1 MLGSISGLWRSRIGY
16 VDFFLELNQK
26 KKGGGR
32 KYAPDK
38 NYQLTIILFFKIKV
52 ISMILV
58 YPIDFAL
65 LKHLHL

>member
-16 VDFFLELNQK
+16 VDFFTKKK
-26 KKGGGR
+26 KKGR
-32 KYAPDK
+32 KYVPDK
-38 NYQLTIILFFKIKV
+38 NYLLTIILFFKIKV

>member
-16 VDFFLELNQK
+16 VDFFTKK
-26 KKGGGR
+26 KKGR
-32 KYAPDK
+32 KYVPDK
-38 NYQLTIILFFKIKV
+38 NYLLTIILFFKIKV

-65 LKHLHL
+65 SEHLHL